1 MSGSLKLGEI
11 VKLAGGYMMERV
23 NLHNFHIKC
32 MFYWNNYIYALY
44 DRINK
49 NHFHFFSKK
58 IF

>member
-32 MFYWNNYIYALY
+32 MYYWNNDILCP
-44 DRINK
+44 IWLN
-49 NHFHFFSKK
+49 
-58 IF
+58 